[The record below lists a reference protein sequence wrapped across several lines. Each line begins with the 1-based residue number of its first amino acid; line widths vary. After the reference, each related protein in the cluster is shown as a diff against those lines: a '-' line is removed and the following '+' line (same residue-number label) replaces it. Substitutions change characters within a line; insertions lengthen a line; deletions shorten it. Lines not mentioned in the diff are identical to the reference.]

1 MLAAPI
7 SSVFPNMGSHV
18 LIISF
23 VIVVIGG
30 IGSVWG
36 ALVAALVIGFADTF
50 GKVLVPELSGWS
62 SIWSWRRCCCGGPKA
77 SSRKVEAMKLDTSLV
92 LKLLALAGLACVP
105 LAGADFYTELIAK
118 TLVMAIFAMS
128 LDLLVGFTGL
138 VSFGHAAYFGIA
150 AYAVALLA
158 QVRSRQPVVV
168 LPASVGL
175 AALAAL
181 VVGSSC
187 CAPRAS
193 TSSWSRWPS
202 PRCSSTSSTTPAG
215 RRLRRPLPQRQA
227 DGRDRRL
234 PALRPRPAHP
244 PLLLHPRHA
253 GAGVRLLAR
262 VLQSPFGRVLVGIKS
277 NEHRMQSLGYVTF
290 RYKLAAF
297 ALAGGLGG
305 VAGFLYAVVF
315 GFVTPELMSWH
326 QSGNVLLMVILGG
339 MGNLGGG
346 GRGLRLRRDAGSV
359 LDVDQ
364 ALAARHG

>member
-1 MLAAPI
+1 
-7 SSVFPNMGSHV
+7 
-18 LIISF
+18 
-23 VIVVIGG
+23 
-30 IGSVWG
+30 
-36 ALVAALVIGFADTF
+36 
-50 GKVLVPELSGWS
+50 
-62 SIWSWRRCCCGGPKA
+62 
-77 SSRKVEAMKLDTSLV
+77 MKFDTSMAF
-92 LKLLALAGLACVP
+92 KLLALVGLACVP

-150 AYAVALLA
+150 AYAVALLSPKYEA
-158 QVRSRQPVVV
+158 ASLWLV

-181 VVGSSC
+181 VVGLFVLRTKGIYFIMVTL
-187 CAPRAS
+187 AFAQMFFYIFHD
-193 TSSWSRWPS
+193 
-202 PRCSSTSSTTPAG
+202 TPLGGGSDGLYLNVKPTAEIAG
-215 RRLRRPLPQRQA
+215 FLPFDLDQPTHLYYFILA
-227 DGRDRRL
+227 ML
-234 PALRPRPAHP
+234 VLVYAF
-244 PLLLHPRHA
+244 
-253 GAGVRLLAR
+253 LAR

-315 GFVTPELMSWH
+315 GFVTPELLSWH

-339 MGNLGGG
+339 MGNLVGAVAGAFAFVAMQEVFSMWTKHWQLAMGLMIVAAVLFMPGGLSAVPGRIKRALQG
-346 GRGLRLRRDAGSV
+346 GSAHD
-359 LDVDQ
+359 
-364 ALAARHG
+364 

>member
-1 MLAAPI
+1 
-7 SSVFPNMGSHV
+7 
-18 LIISF
+18 
-23 VIVVIGG
+23 
-30 IGSVWG
+30 
-36 ALVAALVIGFADTF
+36 
-50 GKVLVPELSGWS
+50 
-62 SIWSWRRCCCGGPKA
+62 
-77 SSRKVEAMKLDTSLV
+77 MKLDTSLV

-150 AYAVALLA
+150 AYAVALLSPKYEA
-158 QVRSRQPVVV
+158 ASLWLV

-181 VVGSSC
+181 VVGLFVLRTKGIYFIMVTL
-187 CAPRAS
+187 AFAQMFFYVFHD
-193 TSSWSRWPS
+193 
-202 PRCSSTSSTTPAG
+202 TPLGGGSDGLYLNVKPTAEIAG
-215 RRLRRPLPQRQA
+215 FLPFDLDQPTHLYYFILA
-227 DGRDRRL
+227 ML
-234 PALRPRPAHP
+234 VLVYAF
-244 PLLLHPRHA
+244 
-253 GAGVRLLAR
+253 LAR

-315 GFVTPELMSWH
+315 GFVTPELLSWH

-339 MGNLGGG
+339 MGNLVGAVAGAFAFVAMQEVFSMWTKHWQLAMGLMIVAAVLFMPGGLSAVPGRIKRALQG
-346 GRGLRLRRDAGSV
+346 GSAHD
-359 LDVDQ
+359 
-364 ALAARHG
+364 

>member
-1 MLAAPI
+1 
-7 SSVFPNMGSHV
+7 
-18 LIISF
+18 
-23 VIVVIGG
+23 
-30 IGSVWG
+30 
-36 ALVAALVIGFADTF
+36 
-50 GKVLVPELSGWS
+50 
-62 SIWSWRRCCCGGPKA
+62 
-77 SSRKVEAMKLDTSLV
+77 MKLDTSLV

-150 AYAVALLA
+150 AYAVALLSPKYEA
-158 QVRSRQPVVV
+158 ASLWLV

-181 VVGSSC
+181 VVGLFVLRTKGIYFIMVTL
-187 CAPRAS
+187 AFAQMFFYIFHD
-193 TSSWSRWPS
+193 
-202 PRCSSTSSTTPAG
+202 TPLGGGSDGLYLNVKPTAEIAG
-215 RRLRRPLPQRQA
+215 FLPFDLDQPTHLYYFILA
-227 DGRDRRL
+227 ML
-234 PALRPRPAHP
+234 VLVYAF
-244 PLLLHPRHA
+244 
-253 GAGVRLLAR
+253 LAR

-315 GFVTPELMSWH
+315 GFVTPELLSWH

-339 MGNLGGG
+339 MGNLVGAVAGAFAFVAMQEVFSMWTKHWQLAMGLLIVAAVLFMPGGLSAVPGRIKRALQG
-346 GRGLRLRRDAGSV
+346 GSAND
-359 LDVDQ
+359 
-364 ALAARHG
+364 